1 MYVCQLSTV
10 ELEKQSYCN
19 LKLVNNREHHVA
31 FKIKTTS
38 PKKYFVRPTTGIILP
53 WDSIVV
59 LVTLQAQRECPPD
72 MQCKDKFL
80 VQSTVVPPS
89 TDSDDIPPD
98 TFNKDAE
105 GKIEECKL
113 KVVYT
118 APSASNGPGSLE
130 DHLLFHSS
138 MLRSSKRSTDS
149 NSMCSAAGPEEAVA
163 QLKEEI
169 IAALQQ
175 RKKLQQE
182 LDNLKQSKLQK
193 RRAGLSIKL
202 IFIAGL
208 VGILIGYILSLSRS
222 MQLGS
227 KLNAEL

>member
-1 MYVCQLSTV
+1 MDLTV
-10 ELEKQSYCN
+10 ELEKQSYCSI
-19 LKLVNNREHHVA
+19 KLVNNREHHVA

-53 WDSIVV
+53 WDTVVV
-59 LVTLQAQRECPPD
+59 LVTLQAQRESPPD

-80 VQSTVVPPS
+80 VQSTAVPPS

-98 TFNKDAE
+98 AFNKDAE

-118 APSASNGPGSLE
+118 APSASNGLGSLE

-138 MLRSSKRSTDS
+138 MLRSSKHSIDS
-149 NSMCSAAGPEEAVA
+149 NLMCGAGNPEEAVS

-182 LDNLKQSKLQK
+182 LDNLKQRRLQK
-193 RRAGLSIKL
+193 RNPCLSIKFAL
-202 IFIAGL
+202 IAGL
-208 VGILIGYILSLSRS
+208 VGILIGYMWSLSRS
-222 MQLGS
+222 MQLGP